1 MSPKQKISL
10 IVGFQVMLITGSFM
24 IMIYLESEWTTLGN
38 TIDHAG
44 LNRLLTLR
52 TMLEIHNFEHNGFNF
67 NSQTMPKLSSLES
80 LKENLYLI
88 KEGGSMDG
96 ISLVK
101 LPEKLQD
108 TWNLVEQDYVNFE
121 SSIKN
126 YFISNSNDRNELL
139 NQVDT
144 HGEVLI
150 QSSDNLVSDIAL
162 FLLEIESLIISFQI
176 IFLIINVIAH
186 VLLVYLIFKILN
198 NFSNEKIKLEKFAV
212 IGEIGANIAHDLRN
226 PLTAI
231 KGSFDILKMKKKELD
246 DEFAE
251 KQFKKIETSIN
262 KIQYLTND
270 ILDFAKNQEIQKEEF
285 SLLESIKDAIN
296 EIPISKQIQ
305 IKLPENDYKI
315 FADKIKIG
323 SVISNL
329 IKNSVDEIGDNG
341 SIRIDLNENSQN
353 TVITIEDSGKRL
365 TEENLKKIFDPLYT
379 TKQSG
384 TGLGLSIC
392 QKIIE
397 QHEGTIRVK
406 INPTR
411 FIISLPKK

>member
-1 MSPKQKISL
+1 MSPKQKISI
-10 IVGFQVMLITGSFM
+10 IVGFQILLIAGSFM
-24 IMIYLESEWTTLGN
+24 TMVYLESKWTTLGN
-38 TIDHAG
+38 TIDQAG

-52 TMLEIHNFEHNGFNF
+52 TILEIHNFEDRGLNF
-67 NSQTMPKLSSLES
+67 DTQTMPKVVSLES

-88 KEGGSMDG
+88 KEGGIKDG

-108 TWNLVEQDYVNFE
+108 TWYLVEQDYVIFE

-126 YFISNSNDRNELL
+126 YFNSDSNERHELL
-139 NQVDT
+139 IQIDT
-144 HGEVLI
+144 YGENLI

-162 FLLEIESLIISFQI
+162 FQVEIEFLIISLQI
-176 IFLIINVIAH
+176 IFLIVNVIAH

-226 PLTAI
+226 PLAAI
-231 KGSFDILKMKKKELD
+231 KGSFDILKMKKKDLD

-262 KIQYLTND
+262 KIQYLTRD
-270 ILDFAKNQEIQKEEF
+270 ILDFARNQEIQKEEF
-285 SLLESIKDAIN
+285 SLLESIKDTMN
-296 EIPISKQIQ
+296 EIPISKQVQ

-315 FADKIKIG
+315 IGDKVKIG

-329 IKNSVDEIGDNG
+329 IKNSVDEVGNTG
-341 SIRIDLNENSQN
+341 SIRIDLKENPQSV
-353 TVITIEDSGKRL
+353 VITIEDSGKRL
-365 TEENLKKIFDPLYT
+365 TEKDVKKIFDPLYT
-379 TKQSG
+379 TKQHG
-384 TGLGLSIC
+384 TGLGLTIC

-397 QHEGTIRVK
+397 QHEGTINVK
-406 INPTR
+406 VNPTR